1 MGAGRIEKQNKRN
14 EVEERER
21 EEIRG
26 KQDRAERQREED
38 RFFDC
43 SFCLW
48 KGKGDRGTEEIE

>member
-38 RFFDC
+38 RFF
-43 SFCLW
+43 
-48 KGKGDRGTEEIE
+48 